1 MNTIKYKDYTAKVD
15 FDSEDEIFVGKV
27 IGIND
32 IISFHAKTVEEL
44 NPAFHD
50 AINHYLEA
58 CKFQKGK
65 SK

>member
-1 MNTIKYKDYTAKVD
+1 MNTLKYKNYTAKVD
-15 FDSEDEIFVGKV
+15 FDSEDKIFVGKV

-32 IISFHAKTVEEL
+32 VVSFHAKTVEKL
-44 NPAFHD
+44 NPAFHA

-58 CKFQKGK
+58 CKFQTVK